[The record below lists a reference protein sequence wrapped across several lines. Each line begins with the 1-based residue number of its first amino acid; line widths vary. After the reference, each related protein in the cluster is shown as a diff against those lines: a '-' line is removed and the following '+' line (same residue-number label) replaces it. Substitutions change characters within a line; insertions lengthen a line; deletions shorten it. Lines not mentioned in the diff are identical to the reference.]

1 MEDNE
6 WQAFINI
13 GDLSDDSQPNA
24 FVQSFEKTQRGKI
37 NTVIKQDNQTFVY
50 NMISGNMRKKTITL
64 RCCHVK
70 SGCQAK
76 SKGKILNK
84 NSISSYLYS
93 ILAGWCPFT

>member
-1 MEDNE
+1 MKIISEMEDSD

-24 FVQSFEKTQRGKI
+24 FVESFEKTQRKRI
-37 NTVIKQDNQTFVY
+37 NTIIKQNNEKFCY

-76 SKGKILNK
+76 SKGEVYNHKFIL
-84 NSISSYLYS
+84 
-93 ILAGWCPFT
+93 

>member
-1 MEDNE
+1 MEDSN

-13 GDLSDDSQPNA
+13 GDLSEDSQPNA
-24 FVQSFEKTQRGKI
+24 YVEKFEKTQRKRI
-37 NTVIKQDNQTFVY
+37 NTIIKQNNETFCY

-76 SKGKILNK
+76 SKGDVCNNK
-84 NSISSYLYS
+84 FVFL
-93 ILAGWCPFT
+93 